1 MQNCHILINISPKKR
16 VSSGFRLPESPGK
29 DYSVNAFDRKM
40 VMFERRKSS
49 FGRLDLSNKFF

>member
-1 MQNCHILINISPKKR
+1 MLINISPKKR
-16 VSSGFRLPESPGK
+16 SSSGFRLPENLDR

-49 FGRLDLSNKFF
+49 NGQLDLSNKLF